1 MNANRFVIPLFVRR
15 CLIFAALFTPF
26 AYILAQVVALQ
37 MGEYDILGSEPGK
50 TIVWFTG
57 QWAFN
62 VLLLTLAVSP
72 ARQWFNWKWPLA
84 HRRML
89 GLFVMFYATL
99 HLLSYMAFLLG
110 WQWQDIGSELVE
122 RPYLTLGFLA
132 WLLLIPLSITST
144 KGWQRRLK
152 RKWKS
157 IHKLIYLIAV
167 LCAVHYLL
175 QIRSN
180 WFEPSLY
187 ALITLILL
195 GQRVSWGRVKGVLV
209 RSA

>member
-1 MNANRFVIPLFVRR
+1 MMKEMNVFVRR
-15 CLIFAALFTPF
+15 CLIFSVLFAPF

-37 MGEYDILGSEPGK
+37 MGDYEILGPEPGK
-50 TIVWFTG
+50 AIAWFTG
-57 QWAFN
+57 EWAFN
-62 VLLLTLAVSP
+62 ILLLTLAVTPVRS
-72 ARQWFNWKWPLA
+72 WFGWKWPMA

-99 HLLSYMAFLLG
+99 HLFAYIAFLLAWEWG
-110 WQWQDIGSELVE
+110 DIGSELIE
-122 RPYLTLGFLA
+122 RPYLTLGFIA
-132 WLLLIPLSITST
+132 WLLLIPLAVTST

-157 IHKLIYLIAV
+157 LHQVVYLIAV

-180 WFEPSLY
+180 WFEPTLY
-187 ALITLILL
+187 ASITLVLL
-195 GQRVSWGRVKGVLV
+195 GQRFSLAKFKGYFA

>member
-1 MNANRFVIPLFVRR
+1 MTVFIRR
-15 CLIFAALFTPF
+15 CVIFSALFMPF
-26 AYILAQVVALQ
+26 AYIFSQVVALQ
-37 MGEYDILGSEPGK
+37 MGNYDILGPEPGK
-50 TIVWFTG
+50 AIAWFTG

-62 VLLLTLAVSP
+62 SLILVLAVTP
-72 ARQWFNWKWPLA
+72 FKTWFGWKWLVV

-99 HLLSYMAFLLG
+99 HLLSYIAFLLAWEWG
-110 WQWQDIGSELVE
+110 DISTELVE
-122 RPYLTLGFLA
+122 RPYLTLGFIA
-132 WLLLIPLSITST
+132 WLLLIPLTVTST

-157 IHKLIYLIAV
+157 LHKIIYLIAA

-180 WFEPSLY
+180 WFEPALY
-187 ALITLILL
+187 ASITLLL
-195 GQRVSWGRVKGVLV
+195 LCQRFSWVKF
-209 RSA
+209 RR

>member
-1 MNANRFVIPLFVRR
+1 MTVFIRR
-15 CLIFAALFTPF
+15 CVIFSALFMPF
-26 AYILAQVVALQ
+26 AYIFSQVVALQ
-37 MGEYDILGSEPGK
+37 MGNYDILGPEPGK
-50 TIVWFTG
+50 AITWFTG

-62 VLLLTLAVSP
+62 SLILVLAVTP
-72 ARQWFNWKWPLA
+72 FKTWFGWKWMVV

-99 HLLSYMAFLLG
+99 HLLSYIAFLLAWEWG
-110 WQWQDIGSELVE
+110 DISTELVE
-122 RPYLTLGFLA
+122 RPYLTLGFIA
-132 WLLLIPLSITST
+132 WLLLIPLTVTST

-157 IHKLIYLIAV
+157 LHKIIYLIAV

-180 WFEPSLY
+180 WFEPALY
-187 ALITLILL
+187 ASITLLL
-195 GQRVSWGRVKGVLV
+195 LCQRFSWVKFRG
-209 RSA
+209 

>member
-1 MNANRFVIPLFVRR
+1 MTVFIRR
-15 CLIFAALFTPF
+15 CPFFSALFMPF
-26 AYILAQVVALQ
+26 AYILAQVIALQ
-37 MGEYDILGSEPGK
+37 MGDYDILGPEPGK
-50 TIVWFTG
+50 AITWFTG
-57 QWAFN
+57 EWAFN
-62 VLLLTLAVSP
+62 ILLLTLAVTPLRS
-72 ARQWFNWKWPLA
+72 WFGWKWLLP

-110 WQWQDIGSELVE
+110 WEWGDIGSELIE
-122 RPYLTLGFLA
+122 RPYLTLGFLG
-132 WLLLIPLSITST
+132 WLLLIPLAVTST

-157 IHKLIYLIAV
+157 LHKVVYLIAI

-180 WFEPSLY
+180 WFEPTLY
-187 ALITLILL
+187 ASITVFLL
-195 GQRVSWGRVKGVLV
+195 MQRFSLAKFKGYFA

>member
-1 MNANRFVIPLFVRR
+1 MTVFIRR
-15 CLIFAALFTPF
+15 CVIFSALFMPF
-26 AYILAQVVALQ
+26 AYIFSQVVALQ
-37 MGEYDILGSEPGK
+37 MGNYDILGPEPGK
-50 TIVWFTG
+50 AIAWFTG

-62 VLLLTLAVSP
+62 SLILVLAVTP
-72 ARQWFNWKWPLA
+72 FKTWFGWKWLVV

-99 HLLSYMAFLLG
+99 HLLSYIAFLLAWEWG
-110 WQWQDIGSELVE
+110 DISTELVE
-122 RPYLTLGFLA
+122 RPYLTLGFIA
-132 WLLLIPLSITST
+132 WLLLIPLTVTST

-157 IHKLIYLIAV
+157 LHKIIYLIAV

-180 WFEPSLY
+180 WFEPALY
-187 ALITLILL
+187 ASITLLL
-195 GQRVSWGRVKGVLV
+195 LCQRFSWVKF
-209 RSA
+209 RR